1 MPIQVR
7 LPNGEVGEFPDGMPD
22 AEIERVLSEQFAS
35 PTQQP
40 QPQQKQLA
48 WGDVPGKALSNAL
61 PSMGRFAGDMWDAVT
76 SPIQTAK
83 ALGNTALGYGQMA
96 VGAQGDERKL
106 AEGMNAY
113 FADRYGSEEGFK
125 KALATDPV
133 GVLADASTVFTG
145 VGGALRG
152 GATVAAKAGM
162 AGRAA
167 NAAGALGKAASTV
180 GAWTDPMTLAGKSM
194 YPLKAAAGGVGNLI
208 TGGQPL
214 AEKLYSA
221 AIKPGTSLTP
231 AERASVIQTGIAEK
245 ILPNQAGYDKLRAL
259 IESTAKSADDKVAYR
274 NRLESVGAA
283 PVNIDPNV
291 IAQGAIGDA
300 LNVYGNT
307 VSPTAGKAA
316 IDAAV
321 MDFLD
326 TYGARNISTAD
337 AQKMKKATYQAI
349 ESAYN
354 GEMSSPGVTAQ
365 KALVR
370 ELKDA
375 IAKNATDVSALN
387 DKMHNLYGLSPEL
400 ERALARTQN
409 HNFLGL
415 GAMLGGAGAIG
426 SGAGLLGAPML
437 VMGGAKVASEPVN
450 VARAAFAADALARA
464 RSRVGGLM
472 DRLPD
477 AMNRRNAML
486 PAYLD
491 RMRQDGA
498 E

>member
-1 MPIQVR
+1 MPIQIS
-7 LPNGEVGEFPDGMPD
+7 LPNGEIGEFPDGTPD
-22 AEIERVLSEQFAS
+22 AEIERVLASQFSA
-35 PTQQP
+35 PGQKPQAQP
-40 QPQQKQLA
+40 LS
-48 WGDVPGKALSNAL
+48 WGDVPGQALSNTL
-61 PSMGRFAGDMWDAVT
+61 PSMGRFAGDMWGAVT

-96 VGAQGDERKL
+96 VGSQGEERKL

-113 FADRYGSEEGFK
+113 FADRYGSAEGFK
-125 KALATDPV
+125 RALATDPV
-133 GVLADASTVFTG
+133 GVLADASTALTG
-145 VGGALRG
+145 VGGAIKG
-152 GATVAAKAGM
+152 GVTGAIKAGAT
-162 AGRAA
+162 GRAV
-167 NAAGALGKAASTV
+167 NAAGSVGRAMSTAGALTDPISMAGKAT
-180 GAWTDPMTLAGKSM
+180 
-194 YPLKAAAGGVGNLI
+194 YPIRAAAGGMGNLI

-231 AERASVIQTGIAEK
+231 AERASAIQTGIAEK

-283 PVNIDPNV
+283 PTNIDPNV
-291 IAQGAIGDA
+291 VAQGALGDA
-300 LNVYGNT
+300 LNIYGNT

-316 IDAAV
+316 IDAAIG
-321 MDFLD
+321 DFLD
-326 TYGARNISTAD
+326 TYGSRNISTAD

-365 KALVR
+365 KAIVR

-375 IAKNATDVSALN
+375 IAQNAPDVQTLN

-426 SGAGLLGAPML
+426 SGAGLLGAPL
-437 VMGGAKVASEPVN
+437 LIAGGAKVASEPVN

-464 RSRVGGLM
+464 RSRVGGLL
-472 DRLPD
+472 DRIPD
-477 AMNRRNAML
+477 ALNRRNVML
-486 PAYLD
+486 PAYVD